1 MKAKIY
7 FGSIYEIPS
16 NSKIAVGVEKALRNG
31 SGGKSVSNTYFKGN

>member
-16 NSKIAVGVEKALRNG
+16 NSKIAVGVEKR
-31 SGGKSVSNTYFKGN
+31 SEKY